1 LSATPTSSLANL
13 AALALP
19 RLLVALLPLQ
29 LPEDPVTE
37 HEALEG
43 AERRFDPAIVH
54 DDLEGTT
61 MRGVRIPLSPVVIT
75 PPILCH
81 PSSLLLP
88 YLLARSPI
96 VGTKRPRDFTP
107 RGIGK
112 VGRQNRENRESTR

>member
-19 RLLVALLPLQ
+19 RLFVTLLPLQ

-43 AERRFDPAIVH
+43 AERRFNPAFVH

-61 MRGVRIPLSPVVIT
+61 MRGAHIPLSPVVIT
-75 PPILCH
+75 PPIL
-81 PSSLLLP
+81 
-88 YLLARSPI
+88 
-96 VGTKRPRDFTP
+96 
-107 RGIGK
+107 
-112 VGRQNRENRESTR
+112 